1 MLERPLEELV
11 TIEELCEILAIGKNT
26 AYDLL
31 KNKEIEAFRIG
42 RNWKIPRVSI
52 EKYILKKT
60 GLA

>member
-1 MLERPLEELV
+1 MIERAIEELV
-11 TIEELCEILAIGKNT
+11 TLEELCEILAIGKNT

-52 EKYILKKT
+52 EKYILNMMRQK
-60 GLA
+60 